1 MEERQHCSKVVID
14 WINMFL
20 RLSVEDVS
28 EIVCLGDV
36 SEIVCLGD
44 ELELGSIQHVSEIF
58 IGRWGVERQVLETP
72 SELRAD
78 MNR

>member
-1 MEERQHCSKVVID
+1 MEERQHCSKIVID

-20 RLSVEDVS
+20 RLSLE
-28 EIVCLGDV
+28 DV

-44 ELELGSIQHVSEIF
+44 ELGLGSFQHVSEIF

-72 SELRAD
+72 SELRAN

>member
-1 MEERQHCSKVVID
+1 MEERQHCGKIVID
-14 WINMFL
+14 WINIFL
-20 RLSVEDVS
+20 RLSVE
-28 EIVCLGDV
+28 DV

>member
-20 RLSVEDVS
+20 RLSLE
-28 EIVCLGDV
+28 DV

-44 ELELGSIQHVSEIF
+44 ELGLSMEDVSEIVD
-58 IGRWGVERQVLETP
+58 GRCF
-72 SELRAD
+72 
-78 MNR
+78 